1 LHSVLRRDYGAVEG
15 EEQGGEECTLRQS
28 IEQDY
33 AGHGTSKSPS
43 IALPPNVTLPLL
55 FCIVLAFALETIM
68 MNRSVSRR
76 ALLETLSL
84 AVAAASLCRQPA
96 RGAEALKGQP
106 QKLDVKDP
114 AAVALGYVESA
125 AQVDVKKYPAFVKG
139 SNCENCLQ
147 LQGKAGSDY
156 RPCALFPGKLV
167 AVSGWCSSWTP
178 EM

>member
-1 LHSVLRRDYGAVEG
+1 
-15 EEQGGEECTLRQS
+15 
-28 IEQDY
+28 
-33 AGHGTSKSPS
+33 
-43 IALPPNVTLPLL
+43 
-55 FCIVLAFALETIM
+55 M

-76 ALLETLSL
+76 ALVKTLSL
-84 AVAAASLCRQPA
+84 TMAAASLRGGQA
-96 RGAEALKGQP
+96 RGAEP

-156 RPCALFPGKLV
+156 RPCGLFPGKLV
-167 AVSGWCSSWTP
+167 AVSGWCSAWTP

>member
-1 LHSVLRRDYGAVEG
+1 
-15 EEQGGEECTLRQS
+15 
-28 IEQDY
+28 
-33 AGHGTSKSPS
+33 
-43 IALPPNVTLPLL
+43 
-55 FCIVLAFALETIM
+55 M
-68 MNRSVSRR
+68 MNRPLSRR
-76 ALLETLSL
+76 ALVRTLSL
-84 AVAAASLCRQPA
+84 AMAAASVGRRQA
-96 RGAEALKGQP
+96 RAAEP

-156 RPCALFPGKLV
+156 RPCTLFPGKLV